1 MQRRRCDPC
10 RCMPFREYHSVYA
23 PEELTQL
30 AGVLAEA
37 LRACMGDND
46 KDIAGTEFDE
56 IQKVLARIILEK
68 YKAGERDLEKLRA
81 IALDRARYFG
91 YCVEVA

>member
-1 MQRRRCDPC
+1 
-10 RCMPFREYHSVYA
+10 
-23 PEELTQL
+23 
-30 AGVLAEA
+30 
-37 LRACMGDND
+37 MGDND